1 MRISDYTFGKITID
15 GKTYHSDVIISSNT
29 VKDNWWRKQGHNL
42 AIEDL
47 QDILKADPE
56 ILIFGSGYYGRMQVP
71 VAIRDYL
78 NGKGI
83 QIEVAETTEAVKRFN
98 HLQKECARLVAAL
111 HLTC

>member
-1 MRISDYTFGKITID
+1 
-15 GKTYHSDVIISSNT
+15 
-29 VKDNWWRKQGHNL
+29 
-42 AIEDL
+42 
-47 QDILKADPE
+47 
-56 ILIFGSGYYGRMQVP
+56 MQVP